1 VRLTMRKLLIYAAL
15 LLCAVVAS
23 TAAALV
29 ALWVFGF
36 DDFHARAVAWGVLV
50 AASVAIA
57 VHMEAT

>member
-1 VRLTMRKLLIYAAL
+1 LLIYAAL
-15 LLCAVVAS
+15 LLCAVVVS

-57 VHMEAT
+57 VHMEATR